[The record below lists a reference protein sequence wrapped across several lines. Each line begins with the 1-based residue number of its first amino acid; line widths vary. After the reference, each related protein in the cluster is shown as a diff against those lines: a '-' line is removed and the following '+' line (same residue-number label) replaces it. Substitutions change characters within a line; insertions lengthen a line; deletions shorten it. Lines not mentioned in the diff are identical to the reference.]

1 LEKKRKPKVNRTERL
16 GSKVNRKDW
25 RNLPSDQW
33 NCATFHAYFADMNR
47 EKYGAETYVPL
58 RNWGFEQR
66 QLKSAIERY
75 GPEVV
80 REVCEQAFATYR
92 PSRDYPQLNA
102 GFVLSYMAAAIL
114 PRILAE
120 RDATKRKFEDAA
132 RGRPST
138 DELIAQL

>member
-1 LEKKRKPKVNRTERL
+1 
-16 GSKVNRKDW
+16 
-25 RNLPSDQW
+25 
-33 NCATFHAYFADMNR
+33 MNR
-47 EKYGAETYVPL
+47 EKYGAEPYVPL

-102 GFVLSYMAAAIL
+102 GFVLSYMAASLL
-114 PRILAE
+114 PRILADRE
-120 RDATKRKFEDAA
+120 AVKRRFEDVA
-132 RGRPST
+132 RERPDM